1 MLGDRWSRLRRGN
14 VNLLIRSSTA
24 ICRIHPLSFPHQ
36 WANTA
41 SRQSFERRTLKAIK
55 NVLNKDATTTQSQ
68 HCQWKL
74 TLNSN
79 ILDQR
84 LQRFNG
90 TLHGQS
96 NSTTKVSLSD
106 IGFLFNHDK
115 EQKDDISNQY
125 DKHVGS
131 QSSNGW
137 CLLSTNRL
145 FRFAWQERSMVLN
158 KVGYIALTGIS
169 TWYVT
174 QCQC

>member
-24 ICRIHPLSFPHQ
+24 ICRIHPLFFPHQ

-68 HCQWKL
+68 HCHWKL
-74 TLNSN
+74 TLNSS
-79 ILDQR
+79 IFLDQR
-84 LQRFNG
+84 FQRFNG

-96 NSTTKVSLSD
+96 NSSTKVSLSD
-106 IGFLFNHDK
+106 MGFLFNHDK
-115 EQKDDISNQY
+115 EQKDDIGNQY

-137 CLLSTNRL
+137 YLLSTNRL
-145 FRFAWQERSMVLN
+145 FRYAWQDCSMARIVHP
-158 KVGYIALTGIS
+158 
-169 TWYVT
+169 
-174 QCQC
+174 Q